1 METNRKFSDV
11 HPSLYT
17 FMVVALSMLFVA
29 VATNILRVIGGIIV
43 MASRGSVTRDGF
55 NNLGLMENVLTLVS
69 YVIALAVYYL
79 VFRKNLSSSFFHAH
93 KTGKGILLCWSV
105 LLIDAFTLFSALI
118 SGRESGNVGVA
129 LLLGIT
135 PGVTEEILCR
145 IIPLS
150 FAMKSPEREKRVQ
163 PAVVFTSLIFGLGHI
178 INIFSGADI
187 VTTLFQVLYA
197 TGTGFLFGTVY
208 IRTGNMWI
216 TIILHSLTDFIFFL
230 GKDSQLSGGVLSES
244 TGASSAVFLLVFALL
259 YFVNAFIV
267 FRKETPESPSAIWER
282 VWKEEDWS

>member
-129 LLLGIT
+129 LLLGIA

-150 FAMKSPEREKRVQ
+150 FVMKSPEREKRVQ